1 MEEKNLKKKLL
12 LFSPSL
18 STTNALFPRIP
29 IFQDLT
35 GEFDIYIC
43 CDVNGKGGTES
54 GFFEHIGIKDFFEY
68 SSLSKR
74 KKIHRMQFHINT
86 LGAKKYLRAGRVIYN
101 ANKKRYG
108 NLMQRIIHRTLGS
121 SYYSA
126 RAANY
131 LFEKYVGEDANI
143 RNIVNAIKPDLMIT
157 SLSGNTALE
166 IDAIKCA
173 KLSGVPIMGLQFSWD
188 SLSNRGLMPFQPDYM
203 GVWGYQCRFF
213 AEKVH
218 KMPAER
224 VFHIGAFFDDMLKA
238 EPDRSGAEIRS
249 KLGLPEYKRVLF
261 FAGNIWAYNEVRN
274 LKLINDS
281 IENGILKDCCVLYRP
296 HPFQHKPEGD
306 INFFEQDLQ
315 HIYVDPDL
323 AEQYK
328 VGQQKDKRLLFKKSM
343 EVDYMHIKEMLLIS
357 SITIAPLSTMMIQS
371 AACGTPVVGLLYVD
385 RANEQ
390 YRFRFENDM
399 LDILKAMPGVSFCM
413 MPEKLLD
420 YCVRALECSEDKLT
434 TDAMQRSAGDALYSD
449 SLSYSQRL
457 RNAINSIF
465 WPQNHSVYDFLGHP
479 VHDIKRKQNIVDFEK
494 NIALKIHDN
503 FNDQYMKVNKQT

>member
-1 MEEKNLKKKLL
+1 MKKKIL

-29 IFQDLT
+29 VFQDLT
-35 GEFDIYIC
+35 DEFDIYMY
-43 CDVNGKGGTES
+43 CDVSGKGGTDR
-54 GFFEHIGIKDFFEY
+54 GFFEKIGIKDFFEY
-68 SSLSKR
+68 YPPPRR

-86 LGAKKYLRAGRVIYN
+86 LGAGKYLRAGRVIYN

-108 NLMQRIIHRTLGS
+108 NLMQRVIHRTLGS

-131 LFEKYVGEDANI
+131 LFEKYIGENNNI
-143 RNIVNAIKPDLMIT
+143 RNIINSVKPDLMIT

-173 KLSGVPIMGLQFSWD
+173 KLNGVPIMGLQYSWD

-249 KLGLPEYKRVLF
+249 KLGLPEYKRILF
-261 FAGNIWAYNEVRN
+261 FAGNVWAYNEVRN
-274 LKLINDS
+274 LKLINDA
-281 IENGILKDCCVLYRP
+281 IEADILKDCCVLYRP

-306 INFFEQDLQ
+306 INFFEQNLK

-323 AEQYK
+323 AKQYK
-328 VGQQKDKRLLFKKSM
+328 TGQQKDKRLPFKKSM
-343 EVDYMHIKEMLLIS
+343 EVDYMHIKGILLIS

-371 AACGTPVVGLLYVD
+371 AACGTPVVGLIYVD
-385 RANEQ
+385 KANEQ

-413 MPEKLLD
+413 TPEKLLD
-420 YCVRALECSEDKLT
+420 SCMGTLECSEDKLT
-434 TDAMQRSAGDALYSD
+434 IDAMQRSAGEALYSD

-457 RNAINSIF
+457 RNAINAIF
-465 WPQNHSVYDFLGHP
+465 WPHKHSIYDFLSHP
-479 VHDIKRKQNIVDFEK
+479 VPDIKKKQNVVDFDK
-494 NIALKIHDN
+494 NISLNAHDN
-503 FNDQYMKVNKQT
+503 LDCQYRKVTK